1 MTRVRIGEDA
11 ERDLE
16 RIADYIAESSPK
28 TAVAFTQRLLRHGQS
43 LVAYPLKYPLLPGHE
58 TSGIRRSSFGNYLV
72 FYRIHENEME
82 IVHCIHAAM
91 DYTKVLFPED

>member
-58 TSGIRRSSFGNYLV
+58 TSGIRRSSFAISSSWH
-72 FYRIHENEME
+72 RISRNMRR
-82 IVHCIHAAM
+82 
-91 DYTKVLFPED
+91 